1 MARVREF
8 DPEEV
13 LDKAMR
19 LFWHKGYAETS
30 MRDLVSYTGVAHA
43 GLYSVFGGKR
53 ALFQAVLK
61 HYDNTV
67 CGMLFNGLEL
77 PGSGRPEIERFFET
91 ILEAVKSNQFQD
103 GCLMCNTAIEFGDE
117 SGDIQACVSA
127 NIERMTNAFRGAL
140 ERAKQRKEVAAELDP
155 RATAE
160 FLVTTFHGIAVL
172 ARIKSSADRI
182 ERSVRFALKK
192 LD

>member
-1 MARVREF
+1 
-8 DPEEV
+8 
-13 LDKAMR
+13 
-19 LFWHKGYAETS
+19 
-30 MRDLVSYTGVAHA
+30 
-43 GLYSVFGGKR
+43 
-53 ALFQAVLK
+53 
-61 HYDNTV
+61 
-67 CGMLFNGLEL
+67 
-77 PGSGRPEIERFFET
+77 
-91 ILEAVKSNQFQD
+91 
-103 GCLMCNTAIEFGDE
+103 MCNTAIEFGDE